1 MNFAFKTS
9 KQKVY
14 VSSLFMFAWEF
25 LPMLC
30 LKKST
35 FPVPFWNTL
44 FCVNWVPHW
53 KHTIKYQESALL
65 KQTIRTILTRA

>member
-1 MNFAFKTS
+1 
-9 KQKVY
+9 
-14 VSSLFMFAWEF
+14 MFAWEF

-30 LKKST
+30 LKKIT

-44 FCVNWVPHW
+44 FCVKGVPHW

-65 KQTIRTILTRA
+65 KQVEPF